1 MLHGLLDSTR
11 VILPPLYH
19 FFNDM
24 ADSPLLS
31 TSASL
36 AFAFSILL
44 LTVLI
49 VFILDICHSILSVHK
64 SIDMQQS
71 QIFNPD
77 M

>member
-1 MLHGLLDSTR
+1 MLHRLLNSTR
-11 VILPPLYH
+11 VILPPLNH

-24 ADSPLLS
+24 ANSPLLS

-44 LTVLI
+44 LTLLI
-49 VFILDICHSILSVHK
+49 LFILDIRHSSLSVHK